1 MIILRRFI
9 SSFPWGKMLILW
21 LLVIFYFSSRPGSA
35 YPTDTSLGYFL
46 ERKGAH
52 VFEYA
57 VLVVILIP
65 FLRRFFREEKFWEVS
80 LLAVFLAGFYGMTD
94 EIHQYF
100 TPFRGAKISDV
111 GIDILGAFVGLGLVY
126 LTRYFF
132 LGHRR
137 NK

>member
-1 MIILRRFI
+1 MIILRRFL

-21 LLVIFYFSSRPGSA
+21 LLVIFYFSSRPGSP
-35 YPTDTSLGYFL
+35 YPADMSLSYFL

-57 VLVVILIP
+57 VLVIILIP
-65 FLRRFFREEKFWEVS
+65 FLRRFFQEEKFGEVS
-80 LLAVFLAGFYGMTD
+80 LLAIFLAGFYGVTD

-100 TPFRGAKISDV
+100 TPFRGARLSDV
-111 GIDILGAFVGLGLVY
+111 GIDILGTLVGVALAY
-126 LTRYFF
+126 LIRHFF

-137 NK
+137 KK

>member
-80 LLAVFLAGFYGMTD
+80 LLAVFLAGFYGVTD

-100 TPFRGAKISDV
+100 TPFRGAKLSDV
-111 GIDILGAFVGLGLVY
+111 GIDIFGATLGVMIIY
-126 LTRYFF
+126 IIR
-132 LGHRR
+132 
-137 NK
+137 KI